1 MILQSALISPLAQQ
15 PTTSSSQWWWLLII
29 GLILLIAFFYW
40 WRQVSEE
47 DLDTIVAFEQKH
59 PQALAM
65 PAGFA
70 PPVIEETPDHS
81 AHDAHSAHDEHAH
94 EEETAE
100 ETAVTP
106 DDLKRIEGI
115 GPKIAELLNGA
126 GIVTF
131 TQLAAAD
138 PADLEK
144 ILAEGGARFQL
155 ADPAS
160 WSRQAKLAAAADWTA
175 LEALQ
180 DTLKAG
186 RHVEDA
192 E

>member
-1 MILQSALISPLAQQ
+1 MILQSALLSPLAQQ
-15 PTTSSSQWWWLLII
+15 PTTSNSQWWWLLII
-29 GLILLIAFFYW
+29 GLILLVAFFFW

-70 PPVIEETPDHS
+70 PPLIEETAVRPDH
-81 AHDAHSAHDEHAH
+81 DTHAH
-94 EEETAE
+94 EEETE
-100 ETAVTP
+100 NETAVTP

-126 GIVTF
+126 GILTF
-131 TQLAAAD
+131 AQLAAAD

-144 ILAEGGARFQL
+144 ILAEGGARYQL
-155 ADPAS
+155 ADPTS
-160 WSRQAKLAAAADWTA
+160 WSRQAKLAASADWAA